1 MQPDGDA
8 APTDQITVTAAGEAD
23 PGDAEAAADTA
34 TPSSSS
40 SSSSSSR
47 RGRSLGYIITLRHDS
62 VVSFNGGG
70 PSGIAATAAAA
81 ANPTSGGVKLDVTT
95 AAVAA
100 YSSFLETASVSVAS
114 RANIAPSSITYRYRF
129 TTAGFAVADTLTQQ
143 QLAAL
148 RRDSEVLAVTENKI
162 FSVRTLTT
170 PAFLGLAGSGSNG
183 RGGVWDQLGGQ
194 FGGPARA
201 GEDVVMGIL
210 DTGIWPEH
218 PSFSDRQDLSSSS
231 NSPFAYTVL
240 GKQQFRG
247 QCVAGERFTPSQCT
261 RKLVGCQH
269 FSKSFGPSGG
279 VKALYPEEVESCR
292 DIASHGTHTASTAGG
307 NYGVPF
313 RGGVISG
320 MAPRAR
326 IAAYKV
332 CWGLEGGSCP
342 QADIIA
348 ALDKAVAD
356 GVDVI
361 NMSLGSD
368 TYEFPDLL
376 ATALLQV
383 ARAGVF
389 VAASAG
395 NDGPKEESVQNAAP
409 WITTVAASNHNR
421 AYRAAVVLS
430 SGGSATAETL
440 TLAGSGFYMQGLAA
454 SPVILAQQ
462 GAKAQA
468 NMARA
473 QQCYSGTLD
482 AAKVR
487 GKVVACDRG
496 GNARADK
503 AAAVKEAGGI
513 GMLLLNTPSDADWAN
528 AQRYAVP
535 TVHLLAALRDQVR
548 SFISAAGTA
557 ATAAFLPVAV
567 DLNATAPVVSAFSS
581 QGPEPSTGGA
591 VLKPDL
597 SAPGVDIAA
606 AASPEDKANIRDAAG
621 NAFALFSGTS
631 MSSPH
636 IAGLAALLR
645 QAHPD
650 WSPMAI
656 KSAMMTTAYR
666 FTRTGNTSQQIG
678 KNPFAFGAGH
688 VNPEKMLN
696 PGLVFDS
703 GFSDWAKFACA
714 AAKPAN
720 VDLPASIKE
729 VCNSCAAAAAE
740 GSADAAC
747 ASPAE
752 LNLPSISL
760 PSVVAGS
767 TKIVTRR
774 VTSVLNTTA
783 TFSAVQQPGGGS
795 GPLRVDS
802 VTPASF
808 TLAPG
813 ASQEIQI
820 AVRIMD
826 AALGGGW
833 VFASAMLQSDQDTMT
848 RIPIAAK
855 ASQFEAPP
863 QVKPSKDSTAF
874 SYQITPGWRGTLD
887 IRNLGLAAP
896 TILRGS
902 MMSSNRDGYPHN
914 ITVPAG
920 TSYLRISMFAGDL
933 QPASCCDLDLRL
945 SQGLQ
950 IVGSSW
956 TPGAADEQIWV
967 KSPDPGRYTVR
978 VLGGYDKAPRRV
990 SYYVYVWMLSGSS
1003 STSSSSSSSSVSTPD
1018 PPSVPE
1024 AMGGMEHTS
1033 SVTGSDTPPAAP
1045 SSSASPG
1052 DTSDTGDA
1060 TSNDDTSIAANA
1072 AMLQQQPRQGTAN
1085 PVSMDVQPFG
1095 RTPVRPGQAVDVQ
1108 LSFSGLR
1115 FTGVPP
1121 QRYFGMIE
1129 YSKGKQ
1135 QLGSTRIDVW

>member
-1 MQPDGDA
+1 M
-8 APTDQITVTAAGEAD
+8 
-23 PGDAEAAADTA
+23 
-34 TPSSSS
+34 
-40 SSSSSSR
+40 
-47 RGRSLGYIITLRHDS
+47 
-62 VVSFNGGG
+62 
-70 PSGIAATAAAA
+70 
-81 ANPTSGGVKLDVTT
+81 
-95 AAVAA
+95 
-100 YSSFLETASVSVAS
+100 
-114 RANIAPSSITYRYRF
+114 
-129 TTAGFAVADTLTQQ
+129 AGFAVADTLTQQ

-148 RRDSEVLAVTENKI
+148 RRDPEVLAVTENKI

-183 RGGVWDQLGGQ
+183 RGGVWDQSEGQ

-201 GEDVVMGIL
+201 GEDVVIGIL

-231 NSPFAYTVL
+231 GSSSPFAYTVL

-247 QCVAGERFTPSQCT
+247 QCVAGERFTPSQCS

-313 RGGVISG
+313 RGGIISG

-421 AYRAAVVLS
+421 AYRATVVLAG
-430 SGGSATAETL
+430 GGSATAALKTL
-440 TLAGSGFYMQGLAA
+440 TLVGSGFYMQGLAA

-462 GAKAQA
+462 AAKAQA

-548 SFISAAGTA
+548 SFISAAGAA
-557 ATAAFLPVAV
+557 ATAAFLPVVVA
-567 DLNATAPVVSAFSS
+567 LNATAPVVSAFSS
-581 QGPEPSTGGA
+581 RGPEPSTGGA

-606 AASPEDKANIRDAAG
+606 AASPEDKGSIRDAAG

-729 VCNSCAAAAAE
+729 VCNICAAAAAAE
-740 GSADAAC
+740 GTADAAC

-808 TLAPG
+808 TLVPG

-945 SQGLQ
+945 SQGVQ

-956 TPGAADEQIWV
+956 TPGAADEQIW
-967 KSPDPGRYTVR
+967 
-978 VLGGYDKAPRRV
+978 
-990 SYYVYVWMLSGSS
+990 
-1003 STSSSSSSSSVSTPD
+1003 
-1018 PPSVPE
+1018 
-1024 AMGGMEHTS
+1024 
-1033 SVTGSDTPPAAP
+1033 
-1045 SSSASPG
+1045 
-1052 DTSDTGDA
+1052 
-1060 TSNDDTSIAANA
+1060 
-1072 AMLQQQPRQGTAN
+1072 QQPRQGTAH

-1135 QLGSTRIDVW
+1135 QLGSTRIDVR

>member
-1 MQPDGDA
+1 
-8 APTDQITVTAAGEAD
+8 
-23 PGDAEAAADTA
+23 
-34 TPSSSS
+34 
-40 SSSSSSR
+40 
-47 RGRSLGYIITLRHDS
+47 
-62 VVSFNGGG
+62 
-70 PSGIAATAAAA
+70 
-81 ANPTSGGVKLDVTT
+81 
-95 AAVAA
+95 
-100 YSSFLETASVSVAS
+100 
-114 RANIAPSSITYRYRF
+114 
-129 TTAGFAVADTLTQQ
+129 
-143 QLAAL
+143 
-148 RRDSEVLAVTENKI
+148 
-162 FSVRTLTT
+162 
-170 PAFLGLAGSGSNG
+170 
-183 RGGVWDQLGGQ
+183 
-194 FGGPARA
+194 
-201 GEDVVMGIL
+201 MGII

-218 PSFSDRQDLSSSS
+218 PSFSDRQDLSSGSGSS
-231 NSPFAYTVL
+231 SPFAYTVL

-313 RGGVISG
+313 RGGIISG

-356 GVDVI
+356 GVDVV

-421 AYRAAVVLS
+421 AYRATVVLGG
-430 SGGSATAETL
+430 GGSATAKTL
-440 TLAGSGFYMQGLAA
+440 TLVGSGFYMQGLEA

-513 GMLLLNTPSDADWAN
+513 GVLLLNTPSDADWAN

-548 SFISAAGTA
+548 SFISAAGSA
-557 ATAAFLPVAV
+557 ATAAFLPIVI

-581 QGPEPSTGGA
+581 RGPEPSTGGA
-591 VLKPDL
+591 VVKPDL

-606 AASPEDKANIRDAAG
+606 AASPEDKAGIRDAEG
-621 NAFALFSGTS
+621 NAFALLSGTS

-636 IAGLAALLR
+636 VAGLAALLR

-696 PGLVFDS
+696 PGLIFDS

-729 VCNSCAAAAAE
+729 VCNSCAAAAAAAAE
-740 GSADAAC
+740 GTADPAC
-747 ASPAE
+747 TSPAE

-760 PSVVAGS
+760 PSIVAGS

-783 TFSAVQQPGGGS
+783 TFSAVQQPGGAS

-802 VTPASF
+802 ITPRSF

-833 VFASAMLQSDQDTMT
+833 VFAAAMLQSDQDTMT

-967 KSPDPGRYTVR
+967 RSPDPGRYTVR

-990 SYYVYVWMLSGSS
+990 SYFVYVWMLSGSS
-1003 STSSSSSSSSVSTPD
+1003 SSSSSSSNVSALD
-1018 PPSVPE
+1018 LPSVPE
-1024 AMGGMEHTS
+1024 VTVKAHDLKFLKLASTVIRDLLLVHFAPKS
-1033 SVTGSDTPPAAP
+1033 SEVLPPGWKK
-1045 SSSASPG
+1045 G
-1052 DTSDTGDA
+1052 DTGVPYVKLAMPIGDA
-1060 TSNDDTSIAANA
+1060 AVPTKRKHWTVIRGPHVHKTSREQFARITQTRVITYATNNASELAWFLDSLKLYKFIGVELLVKAAAAAAEMPGRQLADAVAQQLQVSNMVA
-1072 AMLQQQPRQGTAN
+1072 AADAAAAAAEDGSGDGQQQQQLALAAAIDKAMLQ
-1085 PVSMDVQPFG
+1085 MKLDVLDRHKLFPYLMAFYQ
-1095 RTPVRPGQAVDVQ
+1095 PGQQQ
-1108 LSFSGLR
+1108 LPAAEWMHAMLKYGKVRQAEVASSQAAAGLAA
-1115 FTGVPP
+1115 
-1121 QRYFGMIE
+1121 Y
-1129 YSKGKQ
+1129 Q
-1135 QLGSTRIDVW
+1135 QLGQANHALLLLLLQQWHAAADAASRRELALPDEQRLQSMVPADSKGSADA